1 MTLLELLQLLKRHL
15 KLVIILPV
23 LCAIAMGL
31 YAYLV
36 MDNQYTAKTSMY
48 VLASQSEDA
57 SLNLQ
62 TSLNASQ
69 MITNDVAALIKS
81 DRVMGDAAS
90 ELGLANL
97 NGYDISV
104 TSETT
109 TRVLTLT
116 VTGDDAQTA
125 ADIANAIAADVS
137 DVAQEVM
144 EVKSV
149 NVVDEAITPDDP
161 SGPNRKLYVAV
172 ALLAGLFVA
181 VAIVVMQDMLNNK
194 VRNAADAEELLG
206 IPVLGQFP
214 AYQSRR

>member
-15 KLVIILPV
+15 KLVIILPIV
-23 LCAIAMGL
+23 CAVAMGL
-31 YAYLV
+31 VAYLA

-48 VLASQSEDA
+48 VLAQQREESSA
-57 SLNLQ
+57 NLQ

-81 DRVMGDAAS
+81 ERVTNDVAQQLSIADLS
-90 ELGLANL
+90 
-97 NGYDISV
+97 GYDVNV

-116 VTGDDAQTA
+116 VTGADPQRA
-125 ADIANAIAADVS
+125 ADIANAIADDVS

-144 EVKSV
+144 DVKSV
-149 NVVDEAITPDDP
+149 NVVDQAQTPEDP

-181 VAIVVMQDMLNNK
+181 VALVVLQDMLNNK
-194 VRNAADAEELLG
+194 VRNAAEVEELLG
-206 IPVLGQFP
+206 IPVIGQFP
-214 AYQSRR
+214 AYQVRR

>member
-81 DRVMGDAAS
+81 DRVMGDAAG

-149 NVVDEAITPDDP
+149 NVVDEAVTPDDP

>member
-48 VLASQSEDA
+48 ALASQSEDA